1 MSKSANAIETLSATL
16 TGMFTPDAEPVRDNN
31 ALDRAAVRAK
41 RYPSQE
47 AHAARRTASIK
58 DSAGGKVVEK
68 VKEASKRTSKGKSAN
83 KPGNPVPLAGR
94 AAEQNGIKAPQREGA
109 IATCWALFDEHPET
123 TSLDLLNYCEALDM
137 NLGNMKIEFYRWRRF
152 NGLVTPRK

>member
-1 MSKSANAIETLSATL
+1 MNAIQQLSATL
-16 TGMFTPDAEPVRDNN
+16 AQTFTPEPADSGTVVKPTREQ
-31 ALDRAAVRAK
+31 VRAK

-47 AHAARRTASIK
+47 KHAARRTAAIK
-58 DSAGGKVVEK
+58 DTTGGKVVEK
-68 VKEASKRTSKGKSAN
+68 VKEASKRTPKGKSAN

-94 AAEQNGIKAPQREGA
+94 AVEQNGIKAPQREGA

-152 NGLVTPRK
+152 NGLVTPRR